1 MKNAVKNNEFK
12 IRPVCRVCGDN
23 FSPKRKAIGYRTCL
37 PCGEELANAV
47 NFTVV
52 PMNKSNYIAVRDP
65 SLLKQLNPKFLP
77 SL

>member
-65 SLLKQLNPKFLP
+65 SLLRQLNPKFLP

>member
-1 MKNAVKNNEFK
+1 MKNAVKNTEFK

-23 FSPKRKAIGYRTCL
+23 FSPKRKAIGYSTCL

-65 SLLKQLNPKFLP
+65 SLLKQLNPKFIP

>member
-23 FSPKRKAIGYRTCL
+23 FSPKRKAIGYPTCL
-37 PCGEELANAV
+37 PCGEDLARAV

-65 SLLKQLNPKFLP
+65 SLLKQLNPKFVP
-77 SL
+77 SI

>member
-23 FSPKRKAIGYRTCL
+23 FSPKRKAIGYPTCL

-47 NFTVV
+47 NFTVA
-52 PMNKSNYIAVRDP
+52 PMSKSNYMLISDL
-65 SLLKQLNPKFLP
+65 SLLKQLNPKFTP